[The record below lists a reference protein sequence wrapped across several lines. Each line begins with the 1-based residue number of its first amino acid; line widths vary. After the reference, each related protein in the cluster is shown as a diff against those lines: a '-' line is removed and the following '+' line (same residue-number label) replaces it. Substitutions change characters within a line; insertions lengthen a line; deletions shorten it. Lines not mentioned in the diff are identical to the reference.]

1 MLVDQAKRQKT
12 EEIRAS
18 IAKSKLQREK
28 DLEEEWVAR
37 AVIKARAAGIAKE
50 AAKRKNE
57 KSSRHYFPQFP
68 PSIRRHSRPGNVFTH
83 QEETQE

>member
-1 MLVDQAKRQKT
+1 MLVDQAKCQKT

-50 AAKRKNE
+50 AAKHKNE
-57 KSSRHYFPQFP
+57 KSSRHYFPQSP
-68 PSIRRHSRPGNVFTH
+68 L
-83 QEETQE
+83 